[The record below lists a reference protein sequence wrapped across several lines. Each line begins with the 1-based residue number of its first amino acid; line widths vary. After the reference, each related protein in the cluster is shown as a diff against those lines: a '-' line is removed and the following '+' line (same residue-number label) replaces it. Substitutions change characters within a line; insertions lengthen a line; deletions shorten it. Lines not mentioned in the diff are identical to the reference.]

1 MALLECVYLNVLPKL
16 VSDYNNAIHST
27 IKMTPKEASQKSNE
41 RRVRRN
47 VYGIMEPHTRTK
59 TKFNV
64 GDKVRISKYKN
75 TFKKGLTV
83 RTSLVLFSSLVNAQC
98 FCFVSFDF
106 SMVSANQYFRDC
118 PTWHVVMASSSQSLT
133 SDNYDV
139 LWLRRKF

>member
-1 MALLECVYLNVLPKL
+1 MCMALWSLTQEQRQNSMLAIRYEYL
-16 VSDYNNAIHST
+16 S
-27 IKMTPKEASQKSNE
+27 
-41 RRVRRN
+41 
-47 VYGIMEPHTRTK
+47 TK
-59 TKFNV
+59 TP
-64 GDKVRISKYKN
+64 S
-75 TFKKGLTV
+75 KKGLTV
-83 RTSLVLFSSLVNAQC
+83 HTSPVLFSSLVNAQC